1 MTEAE
6 RLLEWVE
13 LLDEPAIAC
22 LVEVAA
28 ILLAD
33 QYGLVELG
41 HGLDP
46 SGWDDPK

>member
-6 RLLEWVE
+6 RLLEWVK

-33 QYGLVELG
+33 QYGLAEFG
-41 HGLDP
+41 HGLNP
-46 SGWDDPK
+46 SRWDDPK